1 MRIPRMLFR
10 VKNREIEAEA
20 KRMVQSFGIDDVEI
34 RRDDTIADAWLEDY
48 KGSRTIYGLEEIEDY
63 LAQLTQS

>member
-10 VKNREIEAEA
+10 VKSRDIESEA
-20 KRMVQSFGIDDVEI
+20 RRMVDAFGIDDVEI

-48 KGSRTIYGLEEIEDY
+48 RASRTVYGLEEIEAY
-63 LAQLTQS
+63 LTELTRS

>member
-10 VKNREIEAEA
+10 VKNRAIEAEA
-20 KRMVQSFGIDDVEI
+20 ERMVRSLGLDDVEI

-48 KGSRTIYGLEEIEDY
+48 EASRTIYGLEEIEHY
-63 LAQLTQS
+63 LTQLVSS

>member
-10 VKNREIEAEA
+10 VKTRDIEAEA
-20 KRMVQSFGIDDVEI
+20 RHMLDAFGIDDVEV

-48 KGSRTIYGLEEIEDY
+48 QASRTVYGLQEIEDY
-63 LAQLTQS
+63 LAQLTRS

>member
-20 KRMVQSFGIDDVEI
+20 RRMVRALGFDDVEI

-48 KGSRTIYGLEEIEDY
+48 EASRTVYGLQEIEEY
-63 LAQLTQS
+63 LTRLISS